1 MNLARPRREVRASG
15 MPPTDNT
22 HHDNISLRSRIWVI
36 LHMISNMRPHYPPTA
51 PFIQVERDITYMS
64 CKDAATKAMT
74 DAQKKYK
81 VRNYCWP
88 TFLSLFP
95 RSSSRR
101 QIGIK
106 IKVRGNDPLP
116 LTKCTL
122 CPSTRAYSAHYRTP
136 SASRISRQCVRQ
148 WMDISDAHIPQSQP
162 LAEMRHGDLCQR

>member
-1 MNLARPRREVRASG
+1 MLLSTIAKDFEYPIHC
-15 MPPTDNT
+15 PPKV
-22 HHDNISLRSRIWVI
+22 S
-36 LHMISNMRPHYPPTA
+36 
-51 PFIQVERDITYMS
+51 FIQVERDTTYMS

-81 VRNYCWP
+81 VRNYCGP
-88 TFLSLFP
+88 TPPLPLFP

-122 CPSTRAYSAHYRTP
+122 CSSTRAYSAHYRTP
-136 SASRISRQCVRQ
+136 SVSRISRRCVRQ

-162 LAEMRHGDLCQR
+162 LAAMRHGDLCQR